1 MQDLVIA
8 APDLVTL
15 PTSTGGRFPVRRVYC
30 VGRNYAAHAREM
42 GHDPDR
48 EPPFFFTKPA
58 TALVTD
64 DADTPY
70 PPGTERLEHEVELV
84 VALGRGGADVA
95 VADALDLVW
104 GYAVGLDLTRRDL
117 QAEAKRLGRPW
128 DLAKGFDASA
138 PVGTL
143 VPAAGVDP
151 TVGAVELRVANGSD
165 GPDAEGVG
173 ADGVGADV
181 TGALRQSGD
190 LADQIWSVAE
200 TIAALSRSVAL
211 APGDLL
217 FTGTP
222 DGVGTLQRGDVLTGS
237 VAGIGS
243 VRTRIA

>member
-84 VALGRGGADVA
+84 VALGRGGSDVA

-117 QAEAKRLGRPW
+117 QAQAKRLGRPW

-151 TVGAVELRVANGSD
+151 TVGAVELRVLNDAD
-165 GPDAEGVG
+165 GTDADGIG
-173 ADGVGADV
+173 ADGTGADGI
-181 TGALRQSGD
+181 GALRQSGD

-200 TIAALSRSVAL
+200 TIAVLSRSVAL

-237 VAGIGS
+237 IAGVGS
-243 VRTRIA
+243 VRTRIT

>member
-1 MQDLVIA
+1 MPDLVIT
-8 APDLVTL
+8 PTEQPTL

-58 TALVTD
+58 SALVTD
-64 DADTPY
+64 DGDTPY
-70 PPGTERLEHEVELV
+70 PPQTDRLEHEVELV
-84 VALGRGGADVA
+84 VALGAGGVDVPADR
-95 VADALDLVW
+95 ALELVW

-138 PVGTL
+138 PIGRL
-143 VPAAGVDP
+143 VSAADVDP
-151 TVGAVELRVANGSD
+151 TTGAVSLLVD
-165 GPDAEGVG
+165 GE
-173 ADGVGADV
+173 
-181 TGALRQSGD
+181 LRQSGD

-200 TIAALSRSVAL
+200 TIAELSRFVAL

-217 FTGTP
+217 MTGTP
-222 DGVGTLQRGDVLTGS
+222 DGVGPLARGERLEGRIDGVGS
-237 VAGIGS
+237 VT
-243 VRTRIA
+243 TRIV

>member
-58 TALVTD
+58 SALVTD

-84 VALGRGGADVA
+84 VALGRGGSDVA

-151 TVGAVELRVANGSD
+151 TVGAVELRVLNDAD
-165 GPDAEGVG
+165 GVDAEGVG
-173 ADGVGADV
+173 ADGI
-181 TGALRQSGD
+181 GALRQSGD

-200 TIAALSRSVAL
+200 TIAVLSRSVAL

-237 VAGIGS
+237 IAGVGS

>member
-84 VALGRGGADVA
+84 VALGRGGSDVA

-128 DLAKGFDASA
+128 DLAKGFDDSA

-151 TVGAVELRVANGSD
+151 TVGAVELRVLNDAD
-165 GPDAEGVG
+165 GVDAEGVG
-173 ADGVGADV
+173 ADGI
-181 TGALRQSGD
+181 GALRQSGD

-200 TIAALSRSVAL
+200 TIAVLSRSVAL

-217 FTGTP
+217 FAGTP

-237 VAGIGS
+237 IAGVGS